1 MWWLVYMWEKTT
13 RPYLRLIIASKNKM
27 IWTYFVLKGPIVT
40 EHKLTCPASAEMQ
53 RVKNGSNMNIIN
65 IQDNEILIQAKRSY
79 YENIFTFLLIDY
91 PSCLLY
97 DIIIDTRCLF
107 AFIKRIKINVM
118 LCKYYIDI
126 FTPCMTN
133 ITVIWQHLSKKHTVD
148 LSLSRICHVF
158 AKWSNHNSWFSSR
171 L

>member
-1 MWWLVYMWEKTT
+1 
-13 RPYLRLIIASKNKM
+13 
-27 IWTYFVLKGPIVT
+27 
-40 EHKLTCPASAEMQ
+40 MQ

-118 LCKYYIDI
+118 LCKYYRLK
-126 FTPCMTN
+126 FVVN
-133 ITVIWQHLSKKHTVD
+133 ND
-148 LSLSRICHVF
+148 LV
-158 AKWSNHNSWFSSR
+158 R
-171 L
+171 LIIQRKNECF